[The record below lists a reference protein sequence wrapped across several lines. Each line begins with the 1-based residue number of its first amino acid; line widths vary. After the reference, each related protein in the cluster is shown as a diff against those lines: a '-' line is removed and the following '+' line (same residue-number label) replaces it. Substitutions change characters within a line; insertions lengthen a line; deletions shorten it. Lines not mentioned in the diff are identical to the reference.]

1 MKKQYTL
8 FWISFA
14 VVFGLLVFGSLYF
27 SWLDL
32 FSRDR
37 TFTTSSFTVFAVNLT
52 LLYIYSIYSYFEKGC
67 RIKCTRQPRNI
78 SWVVLSSLFFKEIWN
93 NGRRSEAMDVWLR
106 VLKESNK
113 SRFGSYNVRNSV
125 LIISHVTF
133 RDCRVHIFSDNLSR
147 NICIRKGNDFASWS
161 ILKGREICHL
171 GLLKG
176 PIGLIDEWCG
186 FEKSRKRSV
195 FKIACSQTLYFLFKV
210 RRARVIKYKLQ
221 GLYWPPVQ
229 GGRNE
234 KKNETTSVYRLCL
247 RLTSM

>member
-1 MKKQYTL
+1 ML

-37 TFTTSSFTVFAVNLT
+37 TFTTSSSTVFAVNLT
-52 LLYIYSIYSYFEKGC
+52 LLYIYSTYSYFEKAKGC
-67 RIKCTRQPRNI
+67 WIKCTRQPRNI

-113 SRFGSYNVRNSV
+113 SRFGSYSVRNSV
-125 LIISHVTF
+125 LIISHITF

-147 NICIRKGNDFASWS
+147 NICIRKRNDFASWS

-176 PIGLIDEWCG
+176 PIYRATRWMMWLWKV
-186 FEKSRKRSV
+186 EKM
-195 FKIACSQTLYFLFKV
+195 FCF
-210 RRARVIKYKLQ
+210 
-221 GLYWPPVQ
+221 
-229 GGRNE
+229 
-234 KKNETTSVYRLCL
+234 
-247 RLTSM
+247 